1 MPPLR
6 ALIIMLALVAGAAT
20 APRSVAEP
28 QTPRILVI
36 GDSLLAKNKLANRN
50 VAARLSALL
59 DTPVAD
65 HSVPGA
71 WMIYNLPITGAMGL
85 SIPKQWRGGDWD
97 WVIMNGGGNDLW
109 LGCGCNNCDYKLDRL
124 IAENGR
130 RGAIPSLV
138 QSIRQSGARV
148 LIVGYLRNPGFSSP
162 IKSCKAAGDTLE
174 ARIARLAEIDPNVY
188 FHSLADLVPH
198 GDLSFHAV
206 DRIHPSFK
214 ASDAIARRL
223 IRVIRSAGDAP

>member
-1 MPPLR
+1 MLPLR
-6 ALIIMLALVAGAAT
+6 ALILMLALVAGAAT
-20 APRSVAEP
+20 APRAMADP
-28 QTPRILVI
+28 QSPRILVI
-36 GDSLLAKNKLANRN
+36 GDSLLAKNRLSGHN
-50 VAARLSALL
+50 VAARLSDLL

-65 HSVPGA
+65 HSVAGA

-85 SIPKQWRGGDWD
+85 SIPKQWRDDDWD

-138 QSIRQSGARV
+138 QKIRHSGARV

-162 IKSCKAAGDTLE
+162 IKSCKEAGDTLE

-188 FHSLADLVPH
+188 FHPLTDLVPH
-198 GDLSFHAV
+198 GDLSFHAI

-223 IRVIRSAGDAP
+223 LQVIETAR

>member
-1 MPPLR
+1 MPTLR
-6 ALIIMLALVAGAAT
+6 ALIATLALVATAT
-20 APRSVAEP
+20 LAHHAVAE
-28 QTPRILVI
+28 TEEPRILVI
-36 GDSLLAKNKLANRN
+36 GDSLLAKNRLADRN

-59 DTPVAD
+59 DEPVAD
-65 HSVPGA
+65 HSVAGA

-85 SIPKQWRGGDWD
+85 SIPKQWRDGDWD

-109 LGCGCNNCDYKLDRL
+109 LGCGCDNCDYKLNRL

-138 QSIRQSGARV
+138 QQIRHSGARV

-162 IKSCKAAGDTLE
+162 IKSCKDVGDTLE

-188 FHSLADLVPH
+188 FHPLTDLVPH
-198 GDLSFHAV
+198 GDLSFHAI
-206 DRIHPSFK
+206 DRIHPSLK
-214 ASDAIARRL
+214 GSDAIARRL
-223 IRVIRSAGDAP
+223 AKVIQSAR